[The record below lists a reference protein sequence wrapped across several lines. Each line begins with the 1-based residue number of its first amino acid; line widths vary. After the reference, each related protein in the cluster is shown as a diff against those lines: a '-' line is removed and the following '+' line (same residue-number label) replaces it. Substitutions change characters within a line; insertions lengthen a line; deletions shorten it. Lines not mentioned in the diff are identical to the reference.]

1 MGRIAGI
8 PVHISPTWFLV
19 AGVITV
25 AFAPIVRRQLPE
37 FGAGAYVI
45 ALTFAVLLYASVL
58 FHEISHA
65 LTARALGLPVRGI
78 TLHFLGGYTEIER
91 NAPTP
96 GRDLIVSAAGPLVSL
111 AAAGLAYLAST
122 PVDQP
127 VAQFLLLELAG
138 ANLLVGIF
146 NLLPALP
153 LDGGH
158 MLRAAV
164 WRVTGKEHL
173 GTVVA
178 ARAGQVLAAIVIV
191 LPFVLAPGG
200 PSFIAVVWSALVAVL
215 LWTGATQA
223 LAVGRVRSRLPR
235 LDLERLTRRA
245 APIAPDV
252 PLAEA
257 LRQAQGRGVR
267 ALVVVDSS
275 GRPTGLVSEAS
286 VVATPADRRPWV
298 PVGQVA
304 RSLQAGL
311 VLPVDIGGEELLRRM
326 RETPAS
332 EYLVLD
338 REGDVYGVLATT
350 DVDETLAKA

>member
-1 MGRIAGI
+1 MAPVIAIVFVPIVESRLPDIG
-8 PVHISPTWFLV
+8 
-19 AGVITV
+19 AGVY
-25 AFAPIVRRQLPE
+25 A
-37 FGAGAYVI
+37 I
-45 ALTFAVLLYASVL
+45 ALTFVVLLYASVL

-65 LTARALGLPVRGI
+65 MTARAYGLPVRGI

-91 NAPTP
+91 DSPTP
-96 GRDLIVSAAGPLVSL
+96 GRDLVIAAAGPLVSL
-111 AAAGLAYLAST
+111 AAGVLALLAAR

-127 VAQFLLLELAG
+127 IAEFLLLELAG
-138 ANLLVGIF
+138 ANLLVGVF

-158 MLRAAV
+158 ILRAAV
-164 WRVTGKEHL
+164 WRVTGKEST

-178 ARAGQVLAAIVIV
+178 ARAGQVLAGVVLV
-191 LPFVLAPGG
+191 LPFVVSGG
-200 PSFIAVVWSALVAVL
+200 SPSLVAIIWSALVAVL

-223 LAVGRVRSRLPR
+223 LSVGRVRSRLPR
-235 LDLERLTRRA
+235 LDLEQLTRRA

-252 PLAEA
+252 PLSEA

-267 ALVVVDSS
+267 ALVVVDSA

-286 VVATPADRRPWV
+286 VLATPSERRPWI

-304 RSLQAGL
+304 RSLQDGL
-311 VLPVDIGGEELLRRM
+311 ILSVGIGGEELLRRM

-332 EYLVLD
+332 EYLVLAD
-338 REGDVYGVLATT
+338 DGAVYGVLATA
-350 DVDETLAKA
+350 DVDAALANA